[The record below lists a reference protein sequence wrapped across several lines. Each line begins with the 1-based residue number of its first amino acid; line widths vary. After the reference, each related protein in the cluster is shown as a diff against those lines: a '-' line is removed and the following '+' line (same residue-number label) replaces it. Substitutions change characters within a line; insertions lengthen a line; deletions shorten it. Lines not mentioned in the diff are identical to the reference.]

1 MKRILKS
8 ICCLLLLFAMSF
20 SIVGCS
26 NNDDTNKDSNNNTTT
41 NESDEDNGLEGIDS
55 RVKNKFSSD
64 YKVNRDDVNEAVNY
78 IRDNID
84 DVKDKEVAKKLYEHG
99 SYLEMAA
106 DKGQVG
112 DEDTIRNLAH
122 QTKEYAKEVYNAND
136 DELDD
141 IINDGKYDFDEFKTQ
156 LGDDINNAV
165 DNFMNF
171 FETNKR

>member
-64 YKVNRDDVNEAVNY
+64 YKVN
-78 IRDNID
+78 ID

-106 DKGQVG
+106 DKGEV
-112 DEDTIRNLAH
+112 DDDNSIRDLGIS
-122 QTKEYAKEVYNAND
+122 TKEYAAKVYNAKD
-136 DELDD
+136 GEVDD
-141 IINDGKYDFDEFKTQ
+141 IIADAKVRFDQFKTD
-156 LGDDINNAV
+156 LDSGVDPAV
-165 DNFMNF
+165 DKFMDF
-171 FETNKR
+171 FK

>member
-84 DVKDKEVAKKLYEHG
+84 DVKDKEVAKKLYEHSRYSG
-99 SYLEMAA
+99 TDA
-106 DKGQVG
+106 GG
-112 DEDTIRNLAH
+112 RP
-122 QTKEYAKEVYNAND
+122 
-136 DELDD
+136 
-141 IINDGKYDFDEFKTQ
+141 
-156 LGDDINNAV
+156 
-165 DNFMNF
+165 
-171 FETNKR
+171 

>member
-41 NESDEDNGLEGIDS
+41 NESDEDKGLEGIDS

-78 IRDNID
+78 IHDNID

-106 DKGQVG
+106 DKGEV
-112 DEDTIRNLAH
+112 DDDNSIRDLGIS
-122 QTKEYAKEVYNAND
+122 TKEYAAKVYNAKD
-136 DELDD
+136 GEVDD
-141 IINDGKYDFDEFKTQ
+141 IIADAKVRFDQFKTD
-156 LGDDINNAV
+156 LDSGVDTAV
-165 DNFMNF
+165 DKFMDF
-171 FETNKR
+171 FK

>member
-1 MKRILKS
+1 MKRIIKS

-78 IRDNID
+78 ILDNID
-84 DVKDKEVAKKLYEHG
+84 DVKDKESAITTLPGGNGPMSITMLMKNKIEAFYHRN
-99 SYLEMAA
+99 
-106 DKGQVG
+106 G
-112 DEDTIRNLAH
+112 D
-122 QTKEYAKEVYNAND
+122 
-136 DELDD
+136 
-141 IINDGKYDFDEFKTQ
+141 
-156 LGDDINNAV
+156 
-165 DNFMNF
+165 
-171 FETNKR
+171 

>member
-84 DVKDKEVAKKLYEHG
+84 DAK
-99 SYLEMAA
+99 
-106 DKGQVG
+106 V
-112 DEDTIRNLAH
+112 R
-122 QTKEYAKEVYNAND
+122 
-136 DELDD
+136 
-141 IINDGKYDFDEFKTQ
+141 FDQFKTD
-156 LGDDINNAV
+156 LDSGVDTAV
-165 DNFMNF
+165 DKFMDF
-171 FETNKR
+171 FK